1 MKKSLKIILYIIG
14 IIIFIVLLFW
24 LSISYITN
32 DKKTTCDT
40 SISKDG
46 KYTLLLQMIG
56 EPDWPF
62 GSISGR
68 LVLKKGKDKIS
79 QTDFE
84 LRNDGGNINSNCWK
98 VTWYEDYVEII
109 LSGKE
114 QFDKQIIL
122 YKD

>member
-1 MKKSLKIILYIIG
+1 
-14 IIIFIVLLFW
+14 
-24 LSISYITN
+24 
-32 DKKTTCDT
+32 
-40 SISKDG
+40 
-46 KYTLLLQMIG
+46 MIG

-62 GSISGR
+62 GSVSGR

>member
-1 MKKSLKIILYIIG
+1 MKKGLKIILYIIG
-14 IIIFIVLLFW
+14 IIIFIALLFW

-32 DKKTTCDT
+32 DKKITCDT

-62 GSISGR
+62 DSVSGR